1 MPEQSENKW
10 REKLSPERY
19 RVLREKGTE
28 PAFSGGLLS
37 NLGHLFG
44 DGPQPT
50 GKRYCIN
57 SMALDF
63 ERADKR

>member
-1 MPEQSENKW
+1 MLSSQQNDKW
-10 REKLSPERY
+10 
-19 RVLREKGTE
+19 REKGTE
-28 PAFSGGLLS
+28 PAFSGELLS

-50 GKRYCIN
+50 GKRYCID